1 MRFACGYLSPYF
13 VTDPERMEVAL
24 ENRYIP
30 VHERRSDQSYLE
42 KKTEKKLEV
51 FTCRICDKPLC
62 LETDTNTDEDGR
74 AVHEE
79 CYLKHIAAPRPDNA
93 MTE

>member
-1 MRFACGYLSPYF
+1 MSKIKEWRKLFRRAEKEPDPAKMRHLMQAISELLG
-13 VTDPERMEVAL
+13 
-24 ENRYIP
+24 
-30 VHERRSDQSYLE
+30 E
-42 KKTEKKLEV
+42 KDRKKVGV